1 MMDTHTFTQEEKRLE
16 GFMKDKPRLFKRNG
30 LWFARIGDR
39 MTVGHTPMAAYKT
52 LMWRYTDGVY
62 G

>member
-1 MMDTHTFTQEEKRLE
+1 M
-16 GFMKDKPRLFKRNG
+16 KPRLFKRNG